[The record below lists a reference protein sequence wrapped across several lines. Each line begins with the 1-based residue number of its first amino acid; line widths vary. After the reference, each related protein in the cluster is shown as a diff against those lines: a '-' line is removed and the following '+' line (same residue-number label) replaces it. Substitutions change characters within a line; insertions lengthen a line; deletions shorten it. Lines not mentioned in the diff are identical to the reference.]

1 MGRTVPSRSFN
12 CKKMSSKTKNLIV
25 RTITGVLFI
34 AIMVSGFLRPQAM
47 VFLFSLITGLTIW
60 EYCSLVNELKTV
72 TVNRFITTVAGVYFF
87 LAVAG
92 INSGY
97 IQTNGVFVP
106 YLLTIVYLFVS
117 ELYMRN
123 ENAIHDWAYTM
134 LSQMY
139 IALPFSMINVLAFRQ
154 APDGDIH
161 YYYLLPLSVFIFL
174 WTNDTG
180 AYCSGSLLGKHKL
193 FPRISPAKSWEGSIR
208 GALIVLIAAAVVGY
222 LESQS
227 NALSGLTIVQW
238 LGLGLV
244 VTVFGTWGDLVESL
258 FKRTL
263 GIKDSGNILPGH
275 GGMLDRFDSSLMA
288 IPASVVY
295 LYTLSLC

>member
-193 FPRISPAKSWEGSIR
+193 FPRISPAKSWEGSIG
-208 GALIVLIAAAVVGY
+208 GALFVLIAAAVVGY